1 MTTELTFSLLASTGV
16 NTQAPLFN
24 IGLFLSNGI
33 KLAEGHGSSLKMA
46 EHRAATNALL
56 SLWLMRADLGG
67 KKLELPTSIHAKRP
81 ITKEELTADPAEAAF
96 KGSSNGGSESL
107 QGLSGRTTH

>member
-1 MTTELTFSLLASTGV
+1 
-16 NTQAPLFN
+16 
-24 IGLFLSNGI
+24 
-33 KLAEGHGSSLKMA
+33 
-46 EHRAATNALL
+46 
-56 SLWLMRADLGG
+56 MRADLGG